1 MKEKIIRINAWFT
14 VVFFALMSI
23 VSLLM
28 IFLENFDVY
37 KLAIFLLFIGLTIT
51 GFSARNFGFNKFKLY
66 QLSKPLAVFSLVFG
80 ILFVIGVPLIFV
92 NLFGIIESFGAIFA
106 LAIMF
111 IPTVVSSSAIL
122 FLKRKKIEKL
132 EMAEEPLKV

>member
-14 VVFFALMSI
+14 VIFFALMSI

-28 IFLENFDVY
+28 IFMENFDVY
-37 KLAIFLLFIGLTIT
+37 KLAIFLLFMGMAIT
-51 GFSARNFGFNKFKLY
+51 GLCARNFGLNKFKLF

-80 ILFVIGVPLIFV
+80 ILFVIVAPLIFV
-92 NLFGIIESFGAIFA
+92 NLFGVNESVGAIFA

-111 IPTVVSSSAIL
+111 IPAVISSSAIL
-122 FLKRKKIEKL
+122 FWKRKEQKIEN
-132 EMAEEPLKV
+132 

>member
-14 VVFFALMSI
+14 VIFFALMSI

-28 IFLENFDVY
+28 IFMENFDVY
-37 KLAIFLLFIGLTIT
+37 KLVIFLLFIGMAIT
-51 GFSARNFGFNKFKLY
+51 GLCARNFGLEKFKLY

-80 ILFVIGVPLIFV
+80 ILFIIVAPLIFV
-92 NLFGIIESFGAIFA
+92 NLFGIKESVGAIFA

-111 IPTVVSSSAIL
+111 VPAVVSSCAIL
-122 FLKRKKIEKL
+122 IWKRKEN
-132 EMAEEPLKV
+132 